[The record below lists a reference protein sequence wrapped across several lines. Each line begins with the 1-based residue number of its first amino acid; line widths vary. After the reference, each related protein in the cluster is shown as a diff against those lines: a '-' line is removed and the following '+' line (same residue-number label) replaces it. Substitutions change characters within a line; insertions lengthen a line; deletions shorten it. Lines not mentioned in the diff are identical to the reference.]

1 MVEVVTVYTGLL
13 QSDDSLS
20 AQDMLDYLHPVDTCY
35 RKIFEPVHELLL
47 EILEETKDI
56 ENEINETQ

>member
-1 MVEVVTVYTGLL
+1 VITAYTGLL

-20 AQDMLDYLHPVDTCY
+20 AQDMLDYLHPIDTCY

-47 EILEETKDI
+47 QILGEAKDI
-56 ENEINETQ
+56 EKKIIETQ